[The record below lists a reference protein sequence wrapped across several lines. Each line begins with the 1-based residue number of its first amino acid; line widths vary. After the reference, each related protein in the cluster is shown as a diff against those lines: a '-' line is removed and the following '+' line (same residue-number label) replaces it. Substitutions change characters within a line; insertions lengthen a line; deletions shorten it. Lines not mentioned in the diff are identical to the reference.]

1 LSKLI
6 LVTNPGSSSRK
17 YALYRGEECV
27 ATLHFEYE
35 DNKVICTTR
44 FGEEKIESK
53 PRIKDVS
60 EAAGQCESILRKT
73 GALREGQ
80 KIDAVAARLVV
91 ASPYFGRDYI
101 VDEAVLAEAEKAK
114 DRSPLHTATNLA
126 EIQFFKQKFPNLPVV
141 AISDSAFH
149 FSKPKEAFR
158 YGLDTE
164 LQDKIGLGRYGYHG
178 ISMNSIVNIMRR
190 NSILPEKVVV
200 CHLGSGAS
208 VSAIKNGESVDNSM
222 GYSPLEGMM
231 MATRSGDIDFSAAL
245 AIKRELK
252 LDDAGL
258 EQYLN
263 KQAGLLGVSGRS
275 DDIRLLLADEAA
287 GNERAAEAMQTYI
300 YRLRKVI
307 GEMVAVLDGVDA
319 IVFTATVGER
329 SAEIRKRLCAGLT
342 YLDMELDEEKNQNA
356 DEAPIWINLAKRSSK
371 PIYMIRT
378 DESRE
383 MARRAEHMLFSLNSQ
398 ETEASKTKT
407 VK

>member
-1 LSKLI
+1 MSKLI

-17 YALYRGEECV
+17 YALYEGEDCL

-35 DNKVICTTR
+35 DNEVICTAK
-44 FGEEKIESK
+44 FGDQKTKLK
-53 PRIKDVS
+53 PEIKDVRES
-60 EAAGQCESILRKT
+60 AGQCEAILRDI
-73 GALREGQ
+73 GALCDDQ

-91 ASPYFGRDYI
+91 ASPYFDCDHV
-101 VDEAVLAEAEKAK
+101 VDEIVLAEAEKAK
-114 DRSPLHTATNLA
+114 DRSPLHTATNLN
-126 EIQFFKQKFPNLPVV
+126 EIQFFKEQLPDLPVI

-149 FSKPKEAFR
+149 FTKPKEAFR
-158 YGLDTE
+158 YGLDAK

-178 ISMNSIVNIMRR
+178 ISVNSIVEIMRK
-190 NSILPEKVVV
+190 NSILPEKVIV

-208 VSAIKNGESVDNSM
+208 ISAVKNGQSVDNSM
-222 GYSPLEGMM
+222 GYSPLEGLM
-231 MATRSGDIDFSAAL
+231 MATRTGNIDVSAAL

-263 KQAGLLGVSGRS
+263 KQAGLLGMSGKS
-275 DDIRLLLADEAA
+275 DDMRLILADEAA
-287 GNERAAEAMQTYI
+287 GDERAAETMKTYL

-307 GEMVAVLDGVDA
+307 GEMAAALNGADA

-329 SAEIRKRLCAGLT
+329 SAKVRQRLCAELT
-342 YLDMELDEEKNQNA
+342 YLGFELDNEKNNSA
-356 DEAPIWINLAKRSSK
+356 DEAPVWANLAKESSK

-383 MARRAEHMLFSLNSQ
+383 MARRASIILE
-398 ETEASKTKT
+398 K
-407 VK
+407 